1 MKQFLLITISLF
13 AISTFS
19 IGQTIHVKIDGK
31 GNGESWETATGSLA
45 RALKVATPG
54 TEIWVANGTYFPS
67 LCKHCTK
74 ADRAT
79 SFKIPS
85 GVKVYGGFSGHET
98 STRNRNPK
106 RYTTMLSG
114 EIGSDENF
122 DNSQTIVTF
131 ENASPET
138 LLDGFTI
145 HGGLADNKEGGDGH
159 ASRSGAGIYNIAT
172 AEGEKSYPSIKNCL
186 IYENNAAEGGAI
198 FSFSDSGDAAV
209 KVVNCVFLKNKSEN
223 AGGAVMDNVKNRTT
237 SSHFEYCTFVNNHS
251 KFGGAYFG
259 SNATMSKEIFTHCKF
274 ISNIS
279 EYGSAGFLSSAEEK
293 TNNFFSKS
301 CSFDNN
307 HSKDGKKFYIQ
318 QKNNLNESIQ
328 DLMRSK
334 GTSL

>member
-1 MKQFLLITISLF
+1 MKQLSLIAFCFFAFSSLLV
-13 AISTFS
+13 
-19 IGQTIHVKIDGK
+19 GQTIYVKIDSK
-31 GNGESWETATGSLA
+31 GNGESWENAAGSLA

-54 TEIWVANGTYFPS
+54 TEIWVATGTYFPS
-67 LCKHCTK
+67 LCKQCTK

-98 STRNRNPK
+98 STKNRNPK

-114 EIGSDENF
+114 QIGSDDSF

-131 ENASPET
+131 ENASKET

-145 HGGLADNKEGGDGH
+145 HGGLADNKEAGDGH

-172 AEGEKSYPSIKNCL
+172 EEGEKSYPSIKNCL

-198 FSFSDSGDAAV
+198 FNFSDGGSAAV

-223 AGGAVMDNVKNRTT
+223 AGGAVMDNAQNGKT

-251 KFGGAYFG
+251 KFGGAYFA
-259 SNATMSKEIFTHCKF
+259 SNATMSEEIFTHCKF

-279 EYGSAGFLSSAEEK
+279 EYGAAGFLSSEEEK
-293 TNNFFSKS
+293 TNKFFSKS

-307 HSKDGKKFYIQ
+307 HSKDGKKFYVQ

-328 DLMRSK
+328 ELMRSK

>member
-1 MKQFLLITISLF
+1 MKQFLLITISLL
-13 AISTFS
+13 AFS
-19 IGQTIHVKIDGK
+19 IFSTAQTIYVKTDGK
-31 GNGESWETATGSLA
+31 GNGESWDTATGSLSS
-45 RALKVATPG
+45 ALKVATSG
-54 TEIWVANGTYFPS
+54 TEIWVASGTYFPS

-85 GVKVYGGFSGHET
+85 GVKVYGGFAGHES

-106 RYTTMLSG
+106 RNTTMLSG
-114 EIGSDENF
+114 QIGSDKIF
-122 DNSQTIVTF
+122 DNSQTIVLF
-131 ENASPET
+131 ENVSDET

-172 AEGEKSYPSIKNCL
+172 EAGEKSVPSIRNCL

-198 FSFSDSGDAAV
+198 FSFSDGGIAAV
-209 KVVNCVFLKNKSEN
+209 NVVNCVFLKNKSEN
-223 AGGAVMDNVKNRTT
+223 AGGAVMDNAQNGKT

-259 SNATMSKEIFTHCKF
+259 SNATMNKEIFTHCKF

-279 EYGSAGFLSSAEEK
+279 DYGAAGFLSSEEEN
-293 TNNFFSKS
+293 TNKFFSKS

-307 HSKDGKKFYIQ
+307 HSKDGKEFYVQ

-328 DLMRSK
+328 ELMKSK